1 MMIGVFYQVMALNHM
16 LLERSIS
23 LVLSSLHWVL
33 DFLSYTPIRQTLLTF
48 NFLVIDS
55 LNAANLLFFCS
66 FLVATYVL
74 SVMQICQRF
83 SCQLDIV
90 VMVLHEYWGA
100 VLFFWY
106 LGLAFVS
113 LLICQVHVIFFFFSE
128 NVAKNMWYMR
138 DCYLCLACFHIFFT
152 QLFSSLILL
161 QSLFL
166 SYTSVHNQWNTEM
179 LKDCH
184 PTRSILHIY
193 QFKIFY
199 FLGKCHSKL
208 CFMFAWVFN

>member
-1 MMIGVFYQVMALNHM
+1 MPYIKFEHKECVYNMMIGVFYQVMALNHM

-55 LNAANLLFFCS
+55 LNAASLLFFCS

-90 VMVLHEYWGA
+90 VLVLHEYWGA

-113 LLICQVHVIFFFFSE
+113 LLICQVHVIFFFFLKMLPRTCDIC
-128 NVAKNMWYMR
+128 VIVTCA
-138 DCYLCLACFHIFFT
+138 LHVFI
-152 QLFSSLILL
+152 SSLHNYSHLWSFCNL
-161 QSLFL
+161 YFCPTQA
-166 SYTSVHNQWNTEM
+166 YTTNV
-179 LKDCH
+179 C
-184 PTRSILHIY
+184 
-193 QFKIFY
+193 
-199 FLGKCHSKL
+199 
-208 CFMFAWVFN
+208 

>member
-23 LVLSSLHWVL
+23 LVLSTLHWVL

-90 VMVLHEYWGA
+90 VLVLHEYWGA

-113 LLICQVHVIFFFFSE
+113 LLICQVHVIFFFFWKCCQEHVIYAWLLLVPCMFSYLLYTTILIFDPFAISIF
-128 NVAKNMWYMR
+128 VLHKRTQPMFAK
-138 DCYLCLACFHIFFT
+138 T
-152 QLFSSLILL
+152 
-161 QSLFL
+161 
-166 SYTSVHNQWNTEM
+166 
-179 LKDCH
+179 LKWK
-184 PTRSILHIY
+184 RIAILHEASY
-193 QFKIFY
+193 IFTNLKY
-199 FLGKCHSKL
+199 SIS
-208 CFMFAWVFN
+208 